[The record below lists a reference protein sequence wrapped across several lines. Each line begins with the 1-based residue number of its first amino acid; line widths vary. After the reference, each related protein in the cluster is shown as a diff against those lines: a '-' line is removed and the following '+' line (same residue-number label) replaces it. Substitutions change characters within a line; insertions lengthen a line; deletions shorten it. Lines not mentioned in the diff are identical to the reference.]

1 MKKMEIDGDIALTK
15 NEVFYKDFWNGK
27 FFKIGE
33 YEFDGK
39 CYDDEHF
46 ASLTDVDQYRYL
58 CNRLTA
64 GADPL

>member
-27 FFKIGE
+27 FFKIGK

-39 CYDDEHF
+39 M
-46 ASLTDVDQYRYL
+46 LGV
-58 CNRLTA
+58 
-64 GADPL
+64 